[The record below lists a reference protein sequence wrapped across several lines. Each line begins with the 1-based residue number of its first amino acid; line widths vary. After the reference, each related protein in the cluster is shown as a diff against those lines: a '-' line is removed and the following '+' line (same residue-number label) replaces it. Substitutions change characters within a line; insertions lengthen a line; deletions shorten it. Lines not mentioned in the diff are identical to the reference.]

1 MVRQISSPSLV
12 HWVRTVRDARHIFTN
27 LLCGRDLKIGV
38 RLGASFLTIFVLMI
52 AGDAVS
58 IWQLRQLEA
67 HTKLLKTADK
77 ASSAI
82 VRLHLDVNSFS
93 GGVAVLTRSHDAR
106 QFTNAAALLRET
118 FLRHVRDAEQILNS
132 SPEIAQDAF
141 TSSTLKTLKATLPSQ
156 IDSEIELA
164 NVGDWAAIQLRL
176 TGQIQ
181 DLIDLS
187 SSLVEGVEERV
198 FQQRAAMNEETEQV
212 RRRLFIVVP
221 AAWLLTLLVAAALGW
236 YITRNITV
244 PLSELTIGAE
254 ALARGDFRHEVNV
267 GGNDELAVLGKAF
280 NHAARQL
287 DHQFEMTLEARVGE
301 RTRIARELHDTL
313 LQSFHGLLLGFQ
325 TVFQLLPERAVEAKE
340 KLGLAIEQAARAIT
354 EGRDAVQ
361 GLRESVIEG
370 NDLAP
375 AINILGEELATHS
388 NESRPAFHVAVEGES
403 RDLHP
408 ILRDEV
414 YKISAEALRNAFRH
428 AQAGRVEVE
437 IRYGTEQFRLRV
449 RDDGKGIDPVILS
462 AQGAEGH
469 FGLSGMRE
477 RATIMGAK
485 LTVWSEVG
493 AGTKVELCIPA
504 STAYA
509 ATAQRS
515 WLSQKLAGKA

>member
-1 MVRQISSPSLV
+1 
-12 HWVRTVRDARHIFTN
+12 
-27 LLCGRDLKIGV
+27 
-38 RLGASFLTIFVLMI
+38 MI

-141 TSSTLKTLKATLPSQ
+141 TSGTLKTLKSTLPSQ

-164 NVGDWAAIQLRL
+164 NVGDWPAIQLRL

-181 DLIDLS
+181 DLIDLG
-187 SSLVEGVEERV
+187 SSLVECVEERV

-267 GGNDELAVLGKAF
+267 GGKEELAVLGKAF
-280 NHAARQL
+280 NHGAPQL

-313 LQSFHGLLLGFQ
+313 LQKFQGLLPRVQ
-325 TVFQLLPERAVEAKE
+325 AAIYKLPSGAVEARKILE
-340 KLGLAIEQAARAIT
+340 AAVDLASDAVA
-354 EGRDAVQ
+354 EGRNAVQ
-361 GLRESVIEG
+361 GMRLSTIEE
-370 NDLAP
+370 NDLAV
-375 AINILGEELATHS
+375 AIRTVGEELAGTGTQPS
-388 NESRPAFHVAVEGES
+388 PAFEVVVQG
-403 RDLHP
+403 RPRNLHP
-408 ILRDEV
+408 VLRDEV
-414 YKISAEALRNAFRH
+414 YRIGAEALRNAFQH
-428 AQAGRVEVE
+428 ARARQVEVE
-437 IRYGTEQFRLRV
+437 IGYGEKEFTV
-449 RDDGKGIDPVILS
+449 HIRD
-462 AQGAEGH
+462 
-469 FGLSGMRE
+469 
-477 RATIMGAK
+477 
-485 LTVWSEVG
+485 
-493 AGTKVELCIPA
+493 
-504 STAYA
+504 
-509 ATAQRS
+509 
-515 WLSQKLAGKA
+515 